1 MQDLIERLQQHKYDY
16 DQGELVLPGQMASD
30 CKEAAEAIKS
40 LQSSKHTQKRARSR
54 LSKKNRE
61 YRKELNTCYNRIHEL
76 KTQVSNLKEQLNDI
90 RGEYNIIPED
100 AWKEINKILFTY
112 NIPHSKFFDKRDV
125 EQAMEYGDKTV
136 TDLYAQIRVAVPEY
150 FNS

>member
-1 MQDLIERLQQHKYDY
+1 MKDLIERLQQHKYDY
-16 DQGELVLPGQMASD
+16 DQGELVLPSLMASD
-30 CKEAAEAIKS
+30 CKLAAEYIQQLK
-40 LQSSKHTQKRARSR
+40 SSKHTQKRARSR

-100 AWKEINKILFTY
+100 AWKEISKILFTY